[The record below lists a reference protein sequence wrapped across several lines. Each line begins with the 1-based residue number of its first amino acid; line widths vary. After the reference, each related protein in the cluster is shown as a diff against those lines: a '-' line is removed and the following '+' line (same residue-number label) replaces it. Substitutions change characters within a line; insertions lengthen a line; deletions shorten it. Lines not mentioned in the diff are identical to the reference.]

1 MTRAV
6 DLLKNRF
13 GVSQLYKYDV
23 KQDDE
28 VILSVYWH
36 PLTIA
41 EREAIQSKSKT
52 DDTNDYALQMMIE
65 KALDK
70 DGARLFQDGDKA
82 SLRREISASVLE
94 EIQISMITIGADKEV
109 KEAKADLKA
118 DNDWKFIFS
127 LAKELH
133 KTVAELCETLT
144 IEEMIGWAAYA
155 EIEHEELKKQQ
166 EQAQRSSALRGK
178 RR

>member
-6 DLLKNRF
+6 DLLRNKF
-13 GVSQLYKYDV
+13 GVSQLYKHDV

-28 VILSVYWH
+28 VILTVYWH

-41 EREAIQSKSKT
+41 ERESIQKKTGT

-82 SLRREISASVLE
+82 SLRREISASILE
-94 EIQISMITIGADKEV
+94 EIQIAMIQVGADKEV
-109 KEAKADLKA
+109 KEAKADLK
-118 DNDWKFIFS
+118 S
-127 LAKELH
+127 
-133 KTVAELCETLT
+133 
-144 IEEMIGWAAYA
+144 
-155 EIEHEELKKQQ
+155 
-166 EQAQRSSALRGK
+166 
-178 RR
+178 